1 MFLAGIIFAYAKKN
15 QYYDLVI
22 NKVEIY
28 FNFSNARASDTA
40 LL

>member
-1 MFLAGIIFAYAKKN
+1 MLLVGVIFAYAKK